1 MDKYQPFDDETEQEE
16 IIPWTAEQAR
26 AWREANPT
34 PSLWRLWRIQV
45 AVGGVLVLL
54 VWLLQMQA
62 GWRFGVV
69 PSAAFGVLAVLGP
82 SALATAGVLRG
93 WRRQMQAQRKVGG
106 AGLSFVTILMWEGF
120 KVLFTI
126 ALLAL
131 APQVLREWMSWP
143 AMLAGF
149 VVTLKAYWWAWIRGQ
164 ARAH

>member
-1 MDKYQPFDDETEQEE
+1 
-16 IIPWTAEQAR
+16 
-26 AWREANPT
+26 
-34 PSLWRLWRIQV
+34 
-45 AVGGVLVLL
+45 
-54 VWLLQMQA
+54 
-62 GWRFGVV
+62 
-69 PSAAFGVLAVLGP
+69 
-82 SALATAGVLRG
+82 
-93 WRRQMQAQRKVGG
+93 MQAQRKVGG
-106 AGLSFVTILMWEGF
+106 AGLSFATILIWEGF